1 MEITAFKAFLIA
13 LVYYLGNSSWLFG
26 VGYYTLYRPLV
37 AGLIVGIILG
47 DPVQGTI
54 IGATI
59 NLMYVGFISAGGAL
73 PGDPALAGTLG
84 TALAISSGLEPEAAL
99 ALAVPLGLLG
109 TLIWFGRM
117 TLNSFFV
124 HWVDKRAEEGDA
136 RGVSLLNMIPAQ
148 VFLFIIS
155 FIPVF
160 LAVLYGPQ
168 AVESAIAFLGENVLS
183 ALMVVGG
190 MMPALGIAMNLRA
203 IFKGDNRA
211 YFFLGFF
218 LSIYLKLDVI
228 GIAIFG
234 AIAAF
239 IHMTFK
245 KDILESESNV

>member
-1 MEITAFKAFLIA
+1 MEITTFKAFLIA
-13 LVYYLGNSSWLFG
+13 MVYYLGSSTWLFG

-37 AGLIVGIILG
+37 AGLIVGVILG
-47 DPVQGTI
+47 DPVSGTI

-59 NLMYVGFISAGGAL
+59 NLMYVGFISAGGAI

-84 TALAISSGLEPEAAL
+84 TALAIGSGLEPEAAL
-99 ALAVPLGLLG
+99 ALAVPIGLLG
-109 TLIWFGRM
+109 TLIWFGKM
-117 TLNSFFV
+117 TFNSIFV
-124 HWVDKRAEEGDA
+124 HWIDKRAEEGDV
-136 RGVSLLNMIPAQ
+136 RGVSLLDMIPAQ
-148 VFLFIIS
+148 IFLFVIC

-183 ALMVVGG
+183 ALIVVGG

-203 IFKGDNRA
+203 IFKGDNRV

-218 LSIYLKLDVI
+218 LSIYLGLDVI

-234 AIAAF
+234 AIAAV

-245 KDILESESNV
+245 KGDLESQGNA